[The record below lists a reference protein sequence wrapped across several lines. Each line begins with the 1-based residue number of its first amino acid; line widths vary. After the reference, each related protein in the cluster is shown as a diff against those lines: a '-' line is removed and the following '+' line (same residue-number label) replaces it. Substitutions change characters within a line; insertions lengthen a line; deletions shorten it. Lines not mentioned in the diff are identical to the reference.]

1 MNRIRKTLGT
11 LALAAIVALATA
23 APVQAQSPT
32 PEGPVIRNIAS
43 VTFTDA
49 NSNAYAAVAD
59 TVDVTVGFAAGMD
72 VTGQA
77 AASPA
82 SGSTGNTLTFQIHN
96 DGNGADSVV
105 VSSSAT
111 LASITGYVYN
121 ATPYANLGLLN
132 AALAAVSVATGDSI
146 AVDVVYDIPG
156 GSGGQSGDVTLTAT
170 SRRDAGTFDSFATTI
185 TVGETIAVT
194 VTPDGGQNLQQLPNS
209 GSVPTYSQ
217 DLVVKNDGDGTES
230 FDLVASNANPAVI
243 TSIVSVNGV
252 AGTTATLTDLA
263 AGDSVIVAVVYVLAN
278 NPGAADTLSLAAT
291 SASDGTTT
299 DDGFIDL
306 TVIAPAFSIAK
317 AVFRDDGTTPVTGA
331 DRVAPGEFIRYR
343 ITVSNTGTADAASVH
358 VDDTLP
364 AQLTHIA
371 NLDPGGFGWTFSA
384 DGTNDVDAD
393 YPGALGS
400 GATANFWIRA
410 QVN

>member
-1 MNRIRKTLGT
+1 MNTIRKALVS
-11 LALAAIVALATA
+11 LALTALVAFATA
-23 APVQAQSPT
+23 GQLEAQT
-32 PEGPVIRNIAS
+32 PEGTVIRNIAS

-59 TVDVTVGFAAGMD
+59 TIDVTVGFGAGMD
-72 VTGQA
+72 VTGA
-77 AASPA
+77 ASASPA
-82 SGSTGNTLTFQIHN
+82 SGSTGNTLTYQLHN
-96 DGNGADSVV
+96 DGNGADSVT

-111 LASITGYVYN
+111 LATITGYVYN
-121 ATPYANLGLLN
+121 STPYADLAALN
-132 AALAAVSVATGDSI
+132 AALAAVSVASGDSI

-156 GSGGQSGDVTLTAT
+156 GVGGQSGDVTLTGT
-170 SRRDAGTFDSFATTI
+170 SRRDVGSFDSQVTTI
-185 TVGETIAVT
+185 TVGETVAVT
-194 VTPDGGQNLQQLPNS
+194 VTPDGGQSLQQLPNS

-243 TSIVSVNGV
+243 TSIVSVNGT
-252 AGTTATLTDLA
+252 AGTTATITDLA
-263 AGDSVIVAVVYVLAN
+263 AGDSVIVPVVYVLAN
-278 NPGAADTLSLAAT
+278 VPGSADTLTLVAT

-299 DDGFIDL
+299 DDGYIDL
-306 TVIAPAFSIAK
+306 TVVAPAFSIAK
-317 AVFRDDGTTPVTGA
+317 AVFRDDGTTPIAGA
-331 DRVAPGEFIRYR
+331 DRVLPGEFIRYR
-343 ITVSNTGTADAASVH
+343 ITVSNTGSADAASIH

-371 NLDPGGFGWTFSA
+371 NLDPNAHGWTFSA
-384 DGTNDVDAD
+384 DGTSDVDAD

-400 GATANFWIRA
+400 GASADFWIRA